1 MLKALYALL
10 ATFSLFACSSST
22 NKNFNK
28 PPFAINLTQSV
39 VGENNVGAEVGRL
52 STQDPN
58 SGDTFSYEI
67 VEGHPDVFEI
77 DGDVMKLANTFS
89 ADFEVRSSYSV
100 ERRSTDQGGLSF
112 NEVFD
117 IRILDSNERPFYNEF
132 SSMQGIDI
140 VIGYGQSNISGH
152 GYESLEAPSDVG
164 KNKLVKLCMVDCTLE
179 GDFSSIEY
187 QSISDPSDI
196 YSKGLYSLWGA
207 FNNHHDEEIQRP
219 FVLVNAGR
227 SGYTLSWLSKNG
239 PEDQSYAVSTN
250 AFQTLVSSV
259 KQVIYDFGDQQ
270 INSVSVIWL
279 QGEAE
284 AMEFS
289 GMPYDQINQY
299 FTYYFDNLEKLKEDL
314 EAELDIP
321 HIFFFINR
329 VGNIDPEIRSADT
342 HNLVNDLG
350 FWQIQFCAS
359 NEDFIP
365 LSVVARSFRI

>member
-1 MLKALYALL
+1 M
-10 ATFSLFACSSST
+10 
-22 NKNFNK
+22 
-28 PPFAINLTQSV
+28 
-39 VGENNVGAEVGRL
+39 
-52 STQDPN
+52 
-58 SGDTFSYEI
+58 
-67 VEGHPDVFEI
+67 
-77 DGDVMKLANTFS
+77 
-89 ADFEVRSSYSV
+89 
-100 ERRSTDQGGLSF
+100 
-112 NEVFD
+112 
-117 IRILDSNERPFYNEF
+117 
-132 SSMQGIDI
+132 
-140 VIGYGQSNISGH
+140 
-152 GYESLEAPSDVG
+152 
-164 KNKLVKLCMVDCTLE
+164 
-179 GDFSSIEY
+179 
-187 QSISDPSDI
+187 
-196 YSKGLYSLWGA
+196 
-207 FNNHHDEEIQRP
+207 
-219 FVLVNAGR
+219 NAGR
-227 SGYTLSWLSKNG
+227 SGYTSSWLSKNG

-350 FWQIQFCAS
+350 FWQIQFCAE